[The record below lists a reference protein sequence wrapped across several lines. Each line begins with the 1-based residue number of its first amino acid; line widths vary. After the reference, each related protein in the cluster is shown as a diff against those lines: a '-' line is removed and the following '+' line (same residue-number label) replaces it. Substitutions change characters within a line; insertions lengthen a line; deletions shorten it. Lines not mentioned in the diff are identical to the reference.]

1 MSSDP
6 TITIEEDVQEYV
18 LEGQPIRVKDYRLA
32 FLLCYGLP
40 ILLSIWIGFRNG
52 GFPFALFAL
61 GVFLPL
67 GRSVYEAVVDFR
79 YF

>member
-6 TITIEEDVQEYV
+6 KIIIEEDVQEHV

-52 GFPFALFAL
+52 GALW
-61 GVFLPL
+61 FLFGLSLLFPL
-67 GRSVYEAVVDFR
+67 GKLSYELIADH
-79 YF
+79 